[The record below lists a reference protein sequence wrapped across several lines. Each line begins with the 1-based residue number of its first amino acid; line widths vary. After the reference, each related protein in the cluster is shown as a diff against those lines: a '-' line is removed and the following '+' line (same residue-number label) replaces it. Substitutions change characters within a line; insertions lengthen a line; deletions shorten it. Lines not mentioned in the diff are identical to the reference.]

1 VLEFD
6 ERREPL
12 WINQWNVR
20 RSIQELS
27 LSGNI
32 LEAELRRARRVE
44 HLGRVLL
51 FGDCGFG
58 LRGLAHMQDLST
70 TGCRAISESPLQVG
84 MELELS
90 LFTTSDERD
99 IVIEMAKVRWVDGD
113 QFGLEFVA
121 IDPQERE
128 RLRLFLKTVVM
139 PPYVSHCR

>member
-1 VLEFD
+1 MVEFD

-20 RSIQELS
+20 RSIQEVS

-44 HLGRVLL
+44 HLARVLF

-58 LRGLAHMQDLST
+58 LRGWARMQDLST
-70 TGCRAISESPLQVG
+70 TGCRAISKSPLQVG

-90 LFTTSDERD
+90 LFATSDERD
-99 IVIEMAKVRWVDGD
+99 IVIEMAKVRWVEGD

-128 RLRLFLKTVVM
+128 RLRLFLKTVVSR
-139 PPYVSHCR
+139 PYVSDCR